1 MRSAVALLSNRRLRG
16 VTRARIAARGKPR
29 RLSAPESRG
38 ARRAS
43 AFSRV
48 VTRVASVV
56 AARKPLGRVR
66 PLRTIPRGVVPY
78 IKH

>member
-16 VTRARIAARGKPR
+16 VTRARIAPRGKAR
-29 RLSAPESRG
+29 RLSSPESRG

-43 AFSRV
+43 DLARG

-78 IKH
+78 VKH